1 MYAQGN
7 WAGPPRNF
15 NVFSNLI
22 SYVSSSSRVVAM
34 QCYRIIKLVKQLR
47 VWIKTIQIRKR
58 CVATNCNLKMV
69 QQKLKEQQLETLA
82 TALILEMKN
91 DLLCNL
97 FINNII
103 QFDKFFIRT
112 TFWCMCTLLNRQLA
126 YSLIPKKASGF
137 SPN

>member
-1 MYAQGN
+1 
-7 WAGPPRNF
+7 
-15 NVFSNLI
+15 
-22 SYVSSSSRVVAM
+22 
-34 QCYRIIKLVKQLR
+34 
-47 VWIKTIQIRKR
+47 
-58 CVATNCNLKMV
+58 MV

-82 TALILEMKN
+82 TALILQMKN

-112 TFWCMCTLLNRQLA
+112 TFWYMCTLLNRQLA